1 MSGQV
6 LFNTSLERKST
17 VLWKIYRLMLIIG
30 CVLIMRQDLTR
41 VNIAMAKRLC
51 KLFLIANILLFRK
64 ILVALHKSLI
74 LVLTTSILLSVNS
87 CLSDQILSFTLFA
100 NSGFFLLISC
110 NASSP
115 PFSYNSLKR

>member
-1 MSGQV
+1 MRVGITIS
-6 LFNTSLERKST
+6 SLERKST

-87 CLSDQILSFTLFA
+87 CLSDQILSFTF
-100 NSGFFLLISC
+100 
-110 NASSP
+110 
-115 PFSYNSLKR
+115 